1 MKYDDHVPAEPS
13 NQNEDEEEDSIEEE
27 EATEEESD
35 VIHVEWAG
43 FI

>member
-1 MKYDDHVPAEPS
+1 MKDNDQEPAEG
-13 NQNEDEEEDSIEEE
+13 QEVDDVEEE